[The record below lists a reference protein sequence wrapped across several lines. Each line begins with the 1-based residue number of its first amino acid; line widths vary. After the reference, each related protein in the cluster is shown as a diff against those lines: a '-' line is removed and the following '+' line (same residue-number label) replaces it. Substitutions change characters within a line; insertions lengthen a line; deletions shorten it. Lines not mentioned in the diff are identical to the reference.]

1 LSKERVAVI
10 YNEPKHTDAS
20 EHWLARS
27 NEAAVDES
35 FRDESEY
42 GVLEQMQSIAQAL
55 EGHGFSVTIF
65 SADDDIKRL
74 CDFLTTDRPD
84 VIFNCCESISG
95 KASLEMNIAAVY
107 ELLDIPYTGSGAM
120 TLGIA
125 LNKSFSKDIFKS
137 RGIPTPDF
145 AVVEVGEHCDSGRLH
160 FPLIVKPAKEDA
172 SIGIDAASIVYD
184 SIQLD
189 ARVTFVHR
197 EFDQAA
203 IVEEYIEGRELN
215 VGVIGNEERMETL
228 PISEIRFDTLPDDLP
243 KIVTYEAKWVESSPY
258 YAATVPECPAQ
269 VSESVAND
277 AKKIAIDASRAIG
290 LRGYGRIDMRLRASD
305 NKLFVL
311 EANPNPDIS
320 EDAGFMRA
328 ARVSGRGYDGTINE
342 ILQLALASSIKE
354 RSHNSSSI
362 T

>member
-1 LSKERVAVI
+1 
-10 YNEPKHTDAS
+10 
-20 EHWLARS
+20 
-27 NEAAVDES
+27 
-35 FRDESEY
+35 
-42 GVLEQMQSIAQAL
+42 
-55 EGHGFSVTIF
+55 
-65 SADDDIKRL
+65 
-74 CDFLTTDRPD
+74 
-84 VIFNCCESISG
+84 
-95 KASLEMNIAAVY
+95 MNIAAVY
-107 ELLDIPYTGSGAM
+107 ELFDIPYTGSPAV

-145 AVVEVGEHCDSGRLH
+145 KVIEVGERAGSASLN

-184 SIQLD
+184 NIQLE
-189 ARVTFVHR
+189 ARVAFVHR
-197 EFDQAA
+197 EFEQAA

-215 VGVIGNEERMETL
+215 VGVIGNESSMETL
-228 PISEIRFDTLPDDLP
+228 PISEIRFDTLPADLP

-258 YAATVPECPAQ
+258 YAATVPQCPADIAKD
-269 VSESVAND
+269 VAEA
-277 AKKIAIDASRAIG
+277 AKQIAIDASRAIG
-290 LRGYGRIDMRLRASD
+290 LRGYGRIDMRLRTRD

-328 ARVSGRGYDGTINE
+328 ARVSGRTHDGTINE
-342 ILQLALASSIKE
+342 ILQLAITFSNEE
-354 RSHNSSSI
+354 RAKRTHSI

>member
-1 LSKERVAVI
+1 MSKERVAII

-20 EHWLARS
+20 EHWLGRS
-27 NEAAVDES
+27 TETAVDGS
-35 FRDESEY
+35 FRDESEF
-42 GVLEQMQSIAQAL
+42 GVLEQMQSIASAL
-55 EGHGFSVTIF
+55 GSHGFSVTIF
-65 SADDDIKRL
+65 SADDDIRRL
-74 CDFLTTDRPD
+74 CNFLSSERPD
-84 VIFNCCESISG
+84 VIFNCCESLG
-95 KASLEMNIAAVY
+95 GNASLEMNIAAVY
-107 ELLDIPYTGSGAM
+107 ELFDIPYTGSPAV

-145 AVVEVGEHCDSGRLH
+145 TVIEVGHRAGSSSLN
-160 FPLIVKPAKEDA
+160 FPLIVKPVKEDA

-184 SIQLD
+184 SIQLES
-189 ARVTFVHR
+189 RVAFVHR
-197 EFDQAA
+197 EFEQAA

-215 VGVIGNEERMETL
+215 VGVIGNEGTMETL
-228 PISEIRFDTLPDDLP
+228 PISEIRFDTLPSELP

-258 YAATVPECPAQ
+258 YAATVPQCPADITK
-269 VSESVAND
+269 EVAEE
-277 AKKIAIDASRAIG
+277 AKRIAIDASRAIG
-290 LRGYGRIDMRLRASD
+290 LRGYGRIDMRLRAND

-328 ARVSGRGYDGTINE
+328 ARVSSRTYDGTINE
-342 ILQLALASSIKE
+342 ILQLAIASSIE
-354 RSHNSSSI
+354 DRSNRTPSI

>member
-20 EHWLARS
+20 DHWLVRS
-27 NEAAVDES
+27 NEAAVDEG

-42 GVLEQMQSIAQAL
+42 GVLEQMQSIASAL
-55 EGHGFSVTIF
+55 EAHGFQVTMF
-65 SADDDIKRL
+65 SADDDVRRL
-74 CDFLTTDRPD
+74 CDFLANERPD
-84 VIFNCCESISG
+84 VIFNCCESIKG
-95 KASLEMNIAAVY
+95 KASLEMNIAAIY
-107 ELLDIPYTGSGAM
+107 ELFDIPYTGSPAT

-137 RGIPTPDF
+137 RGIPTPEF
-145 AVVEVGEHCDSGRLH
+145 LVVEAGEACDADSLS

-189 ARVTFVHR
+189 ARVRFVHR
-197 EFDQAA
+197 EFEQAA

-215 VGVIGNEERMETL
+215 VGVIGSEEAMETL
-228 PISEIRFDTLPDDLP
+228 PISEIRFDTLPPDLP

-258 YAATVPECPAQ
+258 YAATVPECPAI
-269 VSESVAND
+269 VGDHIANE
-277 AKKIAIDASRAIG
+277 AKRIAIDSSRAIG

-328 ARVSGRGYDGTINE
+328 ARASGRTYDGTINE
-342 ILQLALASSIKE
+342 ILQLAIRSRIEEASTDRTSK
-354 RSHNSSSI
+354 
-362 T
+362 